1 MFSRRE
7 LLNAIA
13 ECEAGTNNFQ
23 SCQKLATLYSIYDH
37 LYSQPAMLK
46 ETVQEVKID
55 SYGDSDFL
63 QAIAGKKAEDIWS
76 IMDELMETV
85 KALQPKLYDAVLR
98 RLKEM

>member
-7 LLNAIA
+7 LLNAIT

-23 SCQKLATLYSIYDH
+23 NCQKLATLYTIYDH
-37 LYSQPAMLK
+37 LYSEPTTMK

-63 QAIAGKKAEDIWS
+63 QAIAGKKSEDIWS
-76 IMDELMETV
+76 VMNELMETV

-98 RLKEM
+98 RLKEL